1 MACSIYTLQGIV
13 QDCMGNIGGVSEVWL
28 AHYDSVTAATATT
41 YSEDSAYTFPVITA
55 ITLASGESFVK
66 YYVRKGTSNLTS
78 TLNVSD
84 NGSSYVSSELNLVFA
99 RMDAQKRLEMNAL
112 AKEELVALV
121 KTANG
126 NWIYLGFDNP
136 VTSGAGTGETGT
148 ARSDANQ
155 YTSQL
160 VDESNEYPHFVL
172 DSVISGL
179 LG

>member
-1 MACSIYTLQGIV
+1 MACSIYSLNGIV
-13 QDCMGNIGGVSEVWL
+13 QDCNGNIGGVSEVWL
-28 AHYDSVTAATATT
+28 AHYDKVTVATANTT
-41 YSEDSAYTFPVITA
+41 DAASAYTFPVITA

-84 NGSSYVSSELNLVFA
+84 NGSSYVSTELNLVFA

-112 AKEELVALV
+112 AKEDLVALV

-126 NWIYLGFDNP
+126 NWLYLGYDNP
-136 VTSGAGTGETGT
+136 VNSSAGTGETGT

-155 YTSQL
+155 YQSTLQ
-160 VDESNEYPHFVL
+160 DESNEYPFFVS
-172 DSVISGL
+172 DEAISAV